1 VHTAAFFI
9 ALAVMLAGVA
19 GVVMPALPGIP
30 LIWLAMLGYGVVE
43 GFREMSPGFLFV
55 TLLVVVVSMVAE
67 HYTKA
72 WGARRYGAGRAGTWG
87 VIIGSIVGLFFMPIG
102 LLAGPFLGALIGEL
116 MAGRSAE
123 DAVRAGWGGLVGVLG
138 SVVVN
143 VMLAL
148 MLVLSFIL
156 RVIIV

>member
-1 VHTAAFFI
+1 
-9 ALAVMLAGVA
+9 
-19 GVVMPALPGIP
+19 
-30 LIWLAMLGYGVVE
+30 
-43 GFREMSPGFLFV
+43 
-55 TLLVVVVSMVAE
+55 MVAE

-87 VIIGSIVGLFFMPIG
+87 AVIGSVVGLFFMPIG

-116 MAGRSAE
+116 MAGRSAQ

-143 VMLAL
+143 VILAL

>member
-1 VHTAAFFI
+1 MPAAAFLI
-9 ALAVMLAGVA
+9 ALAVMLVGLA

-30 LIWLAMLGYGVVE
+30 LIWLAMLGYGLYE
-43 GFREMSPGFLFV
+43 GFREMSPGFLIV
-55 TLLVVVVSMVAE
+55 TFLVAVISMVAE

-72 WGARRYGAGRAGTWG
+72 WGARRYGAGRAGMWG
-87 VIIGSIVGLFFMPIG
+87 ALVGSILGLFFMPIG

-123 DAVRAGWGGLVGVLG
+123 EALRAGWGGLMGVLG

-143 VMLAL
+143 FILAL
-148 MLVLSFIL
+148 MLVLAFIL
-156 RVIIV
+156 RVIFV